1 MIQAKHKHDFKCNN
15 GEYTWYIHEYVY
27 FLPRVELLA
36 AYLAI
41 LYDLMCQ
48 LKEIGHHEGRRSD
61 VCMQVQCNI
70 MHDSKYRC
78 MFDVTIMG

>member
-15 GEYTWYIHEYVY
+15 GEHTCTQHINEHVH

-61 VCMQVQCNI
+61 VCMQVQC
-70 MHDSKYRC
+70 
-78 MFDVTIMG
+78 